1 MVFLVSIC
9 NYFLICIYGIDG
21 ASGKKSICQCRR
33 CKRCRFDPWV
43 WNIPWR
49 RTWQPTPIFFVRRIP
64 WTEEPGG
71 VGLMVHGVEKS
82 RTQLKHLV
90 GHNLAHTRT
99 QTFLYVHLPMKE
111 EGKAEPVLLYI
122 SSITAFI
129 TRLQLLM
136 AQLTHYHIRHMRA
149 GITSSCPFSLAGH

>member
-1 MVFLVSIC
+1 MATHS
-9 NYFLICIYGIDG
+9 
-21 ASGKKSICQCRR
+21 
-33 CKRCRFDPWV
+33 
-43 WNIPWR
+43 NIL
-49 RTWQPTPIFFVRRIP
+49 VRRIP

-99 QTFLYVHLPMKE
+99 QTSLYVCLPMKE
-111 EGKAEPVLLYI
+111 EGKAEHVLLYI